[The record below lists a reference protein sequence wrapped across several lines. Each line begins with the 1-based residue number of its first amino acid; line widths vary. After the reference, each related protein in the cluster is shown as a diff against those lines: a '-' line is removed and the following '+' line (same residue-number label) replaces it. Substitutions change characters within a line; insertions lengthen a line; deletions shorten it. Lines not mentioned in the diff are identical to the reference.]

1 MPLTFDQFQ
10 TNMQSTIENKKRKQK
25 QSVSSVPAPLSIPL
39 IPCMQVDS
47 PQLPLQ
53 NLETFENIFDFNAG
67 SYADDID
74 YQSVSVLADQSKF
87 VLSTVPNS
95 NSEKSVT
102 PPYKSENIQLS
113 KGDLETTIQSYSKF
127 QSRPSQSSTQHYF
140 NVLNSKEYIQQA
152 NSHKNNPFRSYQS
165 DSDVEPEPE
174 PSESYHRF
182 RSG

>member
-1 MPLTFDQFQ
+1 
-10 TNMQSTIENKKRKQK
+10 MQSTIENKKRKQR
-25 QSVSSVPAPLSIPL
+25 QSVSSVPAPLIMPL
-39 IPCMQVDS
+39 IPCVQVDS
-47 PQLPLQ
+47 PQIPLQ
-53 NLETFENIFDFNAG
+53 NLETFQKIFDFNAG

-87 VLSTVPNS
+87 ISSTTPNS

-102 PPYKSENIQLS
+102 PRIKSENIQLF
-113 KGDLETTIQSYSKF
+113 KGDLEETIQSHPKF
-127 QSRPSQSSTQHYF
+127 QSRPSQSSTQHFF

-165 DSDVEPEPE
+165 DSDVETEPE
-174 PSESYHRF
+174 SSESNIRF